1 MRRTRRLLSWFCSL
15 LVVAGLPLAVSD
27 RPAGAAVT
35 TPFPLG
41 PVAPARADAGTW
53 LVASDGG
60 VFAFGGAPFYGS
72 MGGRRLNKPIVTMA
86 ATPTGKG
93 YWLVASDGGVFAFG
107 DAGFFGSTGAVA
119 LQKPIVTMA
128 ATPSGKGYW
137 LVASDGGVF
146 AFGDARFFGS
156 TGGRKVVKPV
166 VGMAATASGNGYWLV
181 ASDGGI
187 FTFGDAAFHGSTGA
201 TKLKSPVVGM
211 AATPGGRGYWLAA
224 ADGGIF
230 AFGDAPFAGSVGGV
244 RLAGPVVSMATTPRG
259 LGYWLVGSDG
269 GIFSFGDAGFAGS
282 LGGVRL
288 AAPIVA
294 LAPRPATMP
303 AEVSIFFYPWY
314 SKPGVDLRAGWRHWE
329 QNGKT
334 PPADIGANFYPADG
348 LYSSLDPKTLEKQA
362 RQMAASGVD
371 TIVSSWWGRGADG
384 SGRGADAYENWM
396 LPDLV
401 TAARNAGLRLAIHLE
416 PYKGRS
422 MAKAAGDLAY
432 LRGLG
437 ITDVYVYMA
446 DLWGTAADWAP
457 VLAAQ
462 PGMRFFAESGNIPSM
477 LNGTFAEYARVA
489 GFDGVYTYDGMNF
502 GAGEMALTC
511 GAARQRRLLCSP
523 SVAPGVDARRAGFP
537 HWGVVPAANGERYD
551 YLWRS
556 ALAAGADVVSITSW
570 NEWHEGTQIEPAKP
584 YCFADGYCSPGYE
597 GAYGRTGP
605 AAQTAY
611 MDRSLMWSQEFRQLR
626 SAQ

>member
-1 MRRTRRLLSWFCSL
+1 MRGSRRLHSWLCAL
-15 LVVAGLPLAVSD
+15 LALAALPVAISE
-27 RPAGAAVT
+27 RPAAAAT
-35 TPFPLG
+35 ALPFPSG
-41 PVAPARADAGTW
+41 PVAPTRADAGTW
-53 LVASDGG
+53 LAASDGG

-86 ATPTGKG
+86 AAPSGKG

-107 DAGFFGSTGAVA
+107 DAAFHGSTGGIT
-119 LQKPIVTMA
+119 LQKPIVAMA
-128 ATPSGKGYW
+128 PTPSGKGYW

-156 TGGRKVVKPV
+156 TGGRKLVKPI
-166 VGMAATASGNGYWLV
+166 VGMTATATGEGYWLV

-187 FTFGDAAFHGSTGA
+187 FSFGDAKFLGGTGG
-201 TKLKSPVVGM
+201 TKLKAPIVGM

-230 AFGDAPFAGSVGGV
+230 TFGDASFAGSAGGL
-244 RLAGPVVSMATTPRG
+244 RLAGPVVSMATTLRG

-282 LGGVRL
+282 LGGIRL

-294 LAPRPATMP
+294 LAPRPATIP

-329 QNGKT
+329 QNNHQPQSG
-334 PPADIGANFYPADG
+334 DIGANFFPADG
-348 LYSSLDPKTLEKQA
+348 LYSSLDPKQLAKQA

-371 TIVSSWWGRGADG
+371 TVVTSWWGRGAFED
-384 SGRGADAYENWM
+384 WM

-401 TAARNAGLRLAIHLE
+401 TAVRAAGLRLAIHFE
-416 PYKGRS
+416 PYKNRS
-422 MAKAAGDLAY
+422 FATVTADLAY
-432 LRGLG
+432 FRSLG
-437 ITDVYVYMA
+437 ISDVYIYQA
-446 DLWGTAADWAP
+446 DGWGPAADWTPA
-457 VLAAQ
+457 LASQ
-462 PGMRFFAESGNIPSM
+462 PDMRFFAESGNRSSM
-477 LNGTFAEYARVA
+477 QSGSFADYARTA
-489 GFDGVYTYDGMNF
+489 GFDGIYTYDGMNY
-502 GAGEMALTC
+502 GAAELAVIC

-537 HWGVVPAANGERYD
+537 HWGVVPPANGERYD

-584 YCFADGYCSPGYE
+584 YCFPSDGYCSPGYE

-611 MDRSLMWSQEFRQLR
+611 MDRTAEWARDFRSLR
-626 SAQ
+626 APG

>member
-1 MRRTRRLLSWFCSL
+1 MRGTRRLRSL
-15 LVVAGLPLAVSD
+15 LCALLAVMALPVAASD
-27 RPAGAAVT
+27 RAAGAAGVV
-35 TPFPLG
+35 PFPAG
-41 PVAPARADAGTW
+41 PSAPIKADAGTW
-53 LVASDGG
+53 LVATDGG

-72 MGGRRLNKPIVTMA
+72 MGGRPLNKPIVTMA
-86 ATPTGKG
+86 ATPSGKG

-107 DAGFFGSTGAVA
+107 DAGFFGSTGGIT

-156 TGGRKVVKPV
+156 TGGRKLVKPV
-166 VGMAATASGNGYWLV
+166 VGMARSATGNGYWLV

-187 FTFGDAAFHGSTGA
+187 FTFGDAAFYGSSGA
-201 TKLKSPVVGM
+201 TKLKAPIVGM

-224 ADGGIF
+224 SDGGIF
-230 AFGDAPFAGSVGGV
+230 SFGDAPFAGSVGGV

-294 LAPRPATMP
+294 LAPRPATIP
-303 AEVSIFFYPWY
+303 GEVSIFFYPWY
-314 SKPGVDLRAGWRHWE
+314 ASPDTAPRTGWRHWE
-329 QNGKT
+329 QNGHE
-334 PPADIGANFYPADG
+334 PPFDIGSNFYPAEG
-348 LYSSLDPKTLEKQA
+348 LYSSLDPDVLKKQA
-362 RQMAASGVD
+362 KQMAASGVD
-371 TIVSSWWGRGADG
+371 TVVSSWWGRGA
-384 SGRGADAYENWM
+384 YEDWM

-401 TAARNAGLRLAIHLE
+401 TAVRGAGLRLAIHLE

-422 MAKAAGDLAY
+422 MTTAAGDLAY

-437 ITDVYVYMA
+437 ITDVYVYLA
-446 DLWGTAADWAP
+446 DTWGTAADWAP
-457 VLAAQ
+457 VVAAQ
-462 PGMRFFAESGNIPSM
+462 PGMRFFAESGDIPSM
-477 LNGTFAEYARVA
+477 LSGSFAEYARTA
-489 GFDGVYTYDGMNF
+489 GFDGIYTYDGMHY
-502 GAGEMALTC
+502 GAAEMAATC

-556 ALAAGADVVSITSW
+556 AFAAGADVVSITSW

-584 YCFADGYCSPGYE
+584 YRFPDGYHSPGYE
-597 GAYGRTGP
+597 GVYGRSGTK
-605 AAQTAY
+605 AYDAY
-611 MDRSLMWSQEFRQLR
+611 MDRTVEWSGDFRLLR
-626 SAQ
+626 APR